1 MSLRAVIIGLAL
13 IPVQAFWI
21 IHMELVRGGIWPTVL
36 TLLFTVVF
44 FLFVLCLLNLALR
57 RWLPKLALRDEE
69 LLAVYLLLATGASL
83 CGCDVGQTLVH
94 ILGAPTHFATDSNHW
109 ADHFGRY
116 LPSALLVNCDLA
128 LRDFYRGSSTLYT
141 WQHLRYWLGPML
153 SWLGFI
159 AGMLTAMYGLCRLV
173 QRQWVE
179 HERLTFPIV
188 QVPLVMTTTEGF
200 FSNRA
205 LWYGFALAGGLDL
218 LNGLHA
224 LVPAAPQLNTKQVLQ
239 LGGWFTSPPWNAV
252 GWLPLTLYPFAIGL
266 GFLMPS
272 EMSFSC
278 WLGFGI
284 WQLERV
290 FGAWLGH
297 APPAHGGAFAP
308 EQLAGVWLAVL
319 LASAWSGRHELKRL
333 LRPDAENPSLRP
345 ALLLVLVG
353 LAEMIA
359 FGLRAGMTGGFAVVF
374 MVGYLAFSLALTRV
388 RAEFGPP
395 CHDFYQAGPDAVLL
409 RWFGSAS
416 IQPRNLTAMTVFYWL
431 ARESPRSHPMPHQ
444 LEALYLGSGRLRG
457 RRLGLAIVLSGCL
470 SAVVTCWA
478 TLHYG
483 YVHGSEGGFHG
494 PAVWFATEGFKRL
507 DQYLLN
513 PQPAQFG
520 ARLAMVLAL
529 LLSLGLLQLR
539 SRVLWFSFHPAGYA
553 IASWWAIHLLWF
565 PLLLAWAI
573 KGLVLRYGGGK
584 AYRAWRPFFF
594 GLILGEFVV
603 GSLWQLAGLIGGFTA
618 YAFWI

>member
-1 MSLRAVIIGLAL
+1 MTLRAVLLGLVL
-13 IPVQAFWI
+13 LPVQAFWI

-44 FLFVLCLLNLALR
+44 FLFCLGLANLGLR

-69 LLAVYLLLATGASL
+69 LTAVYILLATGASL

-94 ILGAPTHFATDSNHW
+94 ILGAPYHFATDSNGW

-116 LPSALLVNCDLA
+116 LPASLLVSHEPT

-141 WQHLRYWLGPML
+141 WSHLRYWLGPLL

-159 AGMLTAMYGLCRLV
+159 AGMLTAMYGLCRMV

-188 QVPLVMTTTEGF
+188 QVPLAMTTAGF
-200 FSNRA
+200 YRSRT
-205 LWYGFALAGGLDL
+205 LWLGFALAGGLDL

-239 LGGWFTSPPWNAV
+239 MGSWFTSPPWNAV

-266 GFLMPS
+266 GFLMPA

-278 WLGFGI
+278 WVGFGL
-284 WQLERV
+284 WKLERV
-290 FGAWLGH
+290 LGAWLGY
-297 APPAHGGAFAP
+297 PPTGNYGGILAQ
-308 EQLAGVWLAVL
+308 EQLAGIWLAVVL
-319 LASAWSGRHELKRL
+319 SALWSGRGELRRL
-333 LRPDAENPSLRP
+333 LRPEADHPSLRP
-345 ALLLVLVG
+345 ALLLVLLG
-353 LAEMIA
+353 LAEMVA
-359 FGLRAGMTGGFAVVF
+359 CGLRAGMTGGFALVY

-409 RWFGSAS
+409 RWLGPGA
-416 IQPRNLTAMTVFYWL
+416 IRPRNLTALAVFYWL

-444 LEALYLGSGRLRG
+444 LEALYLGSARLRG
-457 RRLGLAIVLSGCL
+457 RRLGPVIVLAGCL
-470 SAVVTCWA
+470 SAVVTYWA
-478 TLHYG
+478 TLHYAH
-483 YVHGSEGGFHG
+483 VHGSEGGFHG
-494 PAVWFATEGFKRL
+494 PATWFATEGFKRL

-513 PQPAQFG
+513 PQPPDPG
-520 ARLAMVLAL
+520 ARLAMVAAL
-529 LLSLGLLQLR
+529 LASLGLLQLR
-539 SRVLWFSFHPAGYA
+539 SRLLWFTFHPAGYA

-565 PLLLAWAI
+565 PLFLAWAL
-573 KGLVLRYGGGK
+573 KGMVLRYGGGR

-603 GSLWQLAGLIGGFTA
+603 GSLWQLAALAGGFTA